1 MWFKSLIRG
10 NISKVY
16 IILKNKKDCRLSSV
30 VFFTFP
36 ATGKLLICRLNKPHM
51 QSRRNFIKKSAIA
64 SLAFAVNPLDLM
76 ANELP
81 ENNKAVNKPIVLSTW
96 NFGLKANEEAW
107 TILGKGGKA
116 LDAVEK
122 GVRLVESDPKERS
135 VGYGGRPDRD
145 GRVTL
150 DACIMDENYN
160 IGSVAC
166 LEHIKNPISV
176 ARAVMEKTPHV
187 MLVGDGALQFALSQG
202 FRKENLL
209 TPESEKEWKE
219 WLKTSQYKPVANIE
233 NHDTIGMIALDTQ
246 GNLSGA
252 CTTSGMAF
260 KMHGRVGD
268 SPIIGAGLFVDNE
281 VGAATATGHG
291 EEVIRTVGTHL
302 VVELMRQG
310 RTPQEACKEA
320 VERIVKINQRRN
332 KNLKDIQVGFI
343 AINKKG
349 EYGAYCIQDGFNFAV
364 YDQKGNRLETPEFAL
379 K

>member
-1 MWFKSLIRG
+1 
-10 NISKVY
+10 
-16 IILKNKKDCRLSSV
+16 
-30 VFFTFP
+30 
-36 ATGKLLICRLNKPHM
+36 M
-51 QSRRNFIKKSAIA
+51 QSRRKFLKKSAVA
-64 SLAFAVNPLDLM
+64 SLALAVNPLDLL
-76 ANELP
+76 AKNQP
-81 ENNKAVNKPIVLSTW
+81 ENNNTVINKPIVLSTW

-107 TILGKGGKA
+107 TILGKGGRA

-122 GVRLVESDPKERS
+122 GVRLVENDPEERS

-166 LEHIKNPISV
+166 LENIKNPISV

-187 MLVGDGALQFALSQG
+187 MLVGDGALQFAVSQG
-202 FRKENLL
+202 FKKENIL

-219 WLKTSQYKPVANIE
+219 WLKDSKYQPIVNIE
-233 NHDTIGMIALDTQ
+233 NHDTIGMIALDAN

-310 RTPQEACKEA
+310 RTPQ
-320 VERIVKINQRRN
+320 IYSVK
-332 KNLKDIQVGFI
+332 K
-343 AINKKG
+343 
-349 EYGAYCIQDGFNFAV
+349 
-364 YDQKGNRLETPEFAL
+364 RLNEL
-379 K
+379 

>member
-1 MWFKSLIRG
+1 MD
-10 NISKVY
+10 N
-16 IILKNKKDCRLSSV
+16 
-30 VFFTFP
+30 
-36 ATGKLLICRLNKPHM
+36 
-51 QSRRNFIKKSAIA
+51 RRKFIKKISIVGAATII
-64 SLAFAVNPLDLM
+64 NPLEAAKVLET
-76 ANELP
+76 ATPN
-81 ENNKAVNKPIVLSTW
+81 AVNKPIVISTW
-96 NFGLKANEEAW
+96 NFGLQANAEAW
-107 TILGKGGKA
+107 TILSKKGRA

-122 GVRLVESDPKERS
+122 GVRLVEDDPTERS

-145 GRVTL
+145 GKVTL

-160 IGSVAC
+160 IGSVAA

-187 MLVGDGALQFALSQG
+187 MLVGSGALEFALSQG
-202 FRKENLL
+202 FKKENLL
-209 TPESEKEWKE
+209 TPESEKEWKD
-219 WLKTSQYKPVANIE
+219 WLKDSRYQPIVNIE
-233 NHDTIGMIALDTQ
+233 NHDTIGMIALDAN

-252 CTTSGMAF
+252 CTTSGMAY

-291 EEVIRTVGTHL
+291 EEVIRIVGTHL

-310 RTPQEACKEA
+310 RSPKQACKEA
-320 VERIVKINQRRN
+320 VERIVNITKRRG

-343 AINKKG
+343 ALNKKG
-349 EYGAYCIQDGFNFAV
+349 DYGSYCIQDGFNFAV
-364 YDQKGNRLETPEFAL
+364 YDHDGNRLETPHFAL